1 MGRKQQRYVKLHSF
15 LEDAV
20 VSRGYQIL
28 ESAIPAQTG
37 QEIAKPRE
45 TERLDISAIVIP
57 YATLRSFVAIYLIF
71 WKTTKLFGM
80 NR

>member
-1 MGRKQQRYVKLHSF
+1 MGRQQQRYVKLHSF

-20 VSRGYQIL
+20 GSRGHQIL

-37 QEIAKPRE
+37 QEIATSRE

-57 YATLRSFVAIYLIF
+57 
-71 WKTTKLFGM
+71 
-80 NR
+80 